1 MSYIGAEPTTAAFP
15 FDQFSGDGTT
25 TAFTL
30 TYAPASATSIIVA
43 ISGVM
48 QNPNLYSVVG
58 TTLTF
63 SPAPP
68 TGTNNISVLYLG
80 LPVIGSSSPGNT
92 AFLSST
98 DLTATAGQTVF
109 ASAGSYTPGFVQ
121 VFRNG
126 ARLGNADF
134 TATNGTTITL
144 TNAATAGDLVTIEYY
159 TLTSLTNA
167 LPLTGGTV
175 TGSTTFNS
183 TVTVN
188 GAAVS
193 GFTGMKNRIINGN
206 MVIDQRNAGASV
218 TIVTNNTYCVDRFTA
233 ISSQSSKYSLQQNAG
248 AVTPPAGFTN
258 YLGATS
264 LSAYTVGA
272 SENFA
277 IRQIIEGY
285 NIADLAW
292 GTASAAAVTLS
303 FWVRSSLTGTF
314 GGSLRNSAIN
324 RSYPFSYSISSA
336 NTWEQKSITIAGDT
350 TGTWVTNNGEG
361 ILAVWSLGT
370 GSTLSGTAGAWAA
383 ADYRSATGAVSV
395 VGTNGATFYI
405 TGVQLERGSNATSFE
420 FIDYGRQL
428 IQCYRYYYQKNTASA
443 TTDQVGVIQCFSAGG
458 AYGKL
463 FDLPVTMRA
472 TPTGSLSSITH
483 FRPSTSGGSNSTAF
497 SAGTIDY
504 VSPTM
509 VGTQGF
515 SGSTGLAAGNA
526 TNISSNTISGWIAA
540 SAEL

>member
-30 TYAPASATSIIVA
+30 TYAPASATSIVVA
-43 ISGVM
+43 ISGVV

-68 TGTNNISVLYLG
+68 SGTNNIAVLYLG
-80 LPVIGSSSPGNT
+80 LPVITGSSPGNT

-98 DLTATAGQTVF
+98 DLTATASQTVF

-121 VFRNG
+121 VYRNG

-144 TNAATAGDLVTIEYY
+144 ASAATAGDLVTIEYY

-183 TVTVN
+183 AVTIN
-188 GAAVS
+188 GASAS

-206 MVIDQRNAGASV
+206 MVIAQRGTAAV
-218 TIVTNNTYCVDRFTA
+218 TTSAAYPVDRFSTVNATDGTFSAQQVSDAPSGFINSLKWTTTA
-233 ISSQSSKYSLQQNAG
+233 AD
-248 AVTPPAGFTN
+248 
-258 YLGATS
+258 TS
-264 LSAYTVGA
+264 LSAAQYT
-272 SENFA
+272 STLQF
-277 IRQIIEGY
+277 IEGL
-285 NIADLAW
+285 NVTDLAW
-292 GTASAAAVTLS
+292 GTASAATVTLS
-303 FWVRSSLTGTF
+303 FWVKSSVTGTF
-314 GGSLRNSAIN
+314 SGALANNAYD
-324 RSYPFSYSISSA
+324 RSYPFNYTISVAS
-336 NTWEQKSITIAGDT
+336 TWEQKTITIAGDT
-350 TGTWVTNNGEG
+350 SGTWLTTNGIGIRLYMSLGAGSNFTGTASAWNAAGYT
-361 ILAVWSLGT
+361 A
-370 GSTLSGTAGAWAA
+370 STTGTASVIGTLN
-383 ADYRSATGAVSV
+383 ATWQV
-395 VGTNGATFYI
+395 

-428 IQCYRYYYQKNTASA
+428 IQCQRYFYKPTFNEECYIGVCYS
-443 TTDQVGVIQCFSAGG
+443 TTQLNCPIGF
-458 AYGKL
+458 
-463 FDLPVTMRA
+463 PVTMRSAPTITLA
-472 TPTGSLSSITH
+472 TAGQSS
-483 FRPSTSGGSNSTAF
+483 
-497 SAGTIDY
+497 
-504 VSPTM
+504 
-509 VGTQGF
+509 
-515 SGSTGLAAGNA
+515 
-526 TNISSNTISGWIAA
+526 TNISFLGVTAGYPAVTGSHTAASITVNGFRLAASSYTATGWAAGVGTWLYVTGTSAPFSA